1 MEIVEN
7 FVKIV
12 SVFNNK
18 GGVGKTTYMYHIAHI
33 LARKDKVVL
42 VVDLDSQCNLS
53 AYALSESE
61 LEKSWRSERG
71 NSIWNIVEPV
81 YERIGDIKER
91 GPSKISENLHIVPG
105 DVLLSNFEDSLGDSW
120 NSAKGGNA
128 GDLRVQSAIY
138 RYILWAAR
146 KVDASVV
153 MLDLGPNLGALNR
166 AVLSSSDY
174 FIVPM
179 SPDLFSIRGTQN
191 LGSKLEIWQKEWE
204 QCRKSYDENSK
215 KKGLEIPKGKPIFLG
230 YVMQQHNIRKN
241 SPIGMTK
248 GWAIFQDRVEGAV
261 KENIIHKLKPLNQIH
276 DWGDNNWN
284 LGKIPNLHSLIPY
297 SLEARKPV
305 FDCGSKEGLMGAH
318 ITSAKN
324 SIKHFE
330 PIVDKLIHIL
340 NGCSAD

>member
-1 MEIVEN
+1 M
-7 FVKIV
+7 KIV

-33 LARKDKVVL
+33 LARKGKVVL
-42 VVDLDSQCNLS
+42 VADLDSQCNLS
-53 AYALSESE
+53 AYSISESE
-61 LEKSWRSERG
+61 LEKSWKAERG

-91 GPSKISENLHIVPG
+91 GPLQINESLYIVPG

-138 RYILWAAR
+138 RYILWAAK
-146 KVDASVV
+146 KVNATVV

-166 AVLSSSDY
+166 SVLSSSDY

-191 LGSKLEIWQKEWE
+191 LGSKLETWRKEWD
-204 QCRKSYDENSK
+204 QCRKSYDENPNK
-215 KKGLEIPKGKPIFLG
+215 KELDIPQGKPIFLG

-241 SPIGMTK
+241 SPDGMTK
-248 GWAIFQDRVEGAV
+248 GWAIFRNRVEDAV
-261 KENIIHKLKPLNQIH
+261 RKNIIHKLKPFNQVH
-276 DWGDNNWN
+276 DWKDNNWN
-284 LGKIPNLHSLIPY
+284 LGEIPNLHNLIPY

-305 FDCGSKEGLMGAH
+305 FDCTSKEGLKGAH

-324 SIKHFE
+324 AIKHFD
-330 PIVDKLIHIL
+330 PIVDKLMLIL
-340 NGCSAD
+340 NGDVRN

>member
-1 MEIVEN
+1 M
-7 FVKIV
+7 KIV
-12 SVFNNK
+12 SIFNNK

-33 LARKDKVVL
+33 LARKNKVVL
-42 VVDLDSQCNLS
+42 AVDLDSQCNLS
-53 AYALSESE
+53 AYAISESE
-61 LEKSWRSERG
+61 LEKSWKSERG

-91 GPSKISENLHIVPG
+91 GPSKINENLHIVPG

-138 RYILWAAR
+138 RYILWAAN
-146 KVDASVV
+146 KVRANVV

-191 LGSKLEIWQKEWE
+191 LGSKLKIWRKEWE
-204 QCRKSYDENSK
+204 QCKKSYDENANK
-215 KKGLEIPKGKPIFLG
+215 KELNIPKGKPIFLG

-241 SPIGMTK
+241 SSSNMTK
-248 GWAIFQDRVEGAV
+248 GWSIFHDRVEGAV
-261 KENIIHKLKPLNQIH
+261 KENIIDKLEPLGQIY
-276 DWGDNNWN
+276 DWRDNNWN

-324 SIKHFE
+324 SIEHFE
-330 PIVDKLIHIL
+330 PIVDKLMHVL
-340 NGCSAD
+340 NGFSEG